1 MKTKCPYIAFYIAR
15 ILINGNL
22 LPEGEKIKKH
32 PKMQQKER

>member
-1 MKTKCPYIAFYIAR
+1 MKTECLYIVFYIVR
-15 ILINGNL
+15 IMINGNL

>member
-1 MKTKCPYIAFYIAR
+1 MKTECLYIVFYIVQ
-15 ILINGNL
+15 IMINGNL